1 MWLAHA
7 VEPVETALTTVTREG
22 TGSWMRFGVLAA
34 VSIAALILGLMSL
47 VYYEQWMTGAKS
59 AGAGP
64 PHGPGAAGI
73 AEFTAAPAS
82 DTAIVGRRLAML
94 IAVGIGLHNFSEGL
108 AIGQSAAAGEIS
120 LAVLLIVGFGLH
132 NATEGFGIVAPLAGE
147 PNRPSWG
154 FLALLGVIG
163 GGPTL
168 VGTLVGQSF
177 VNDTVSIAF
186 LAAAAGSI
194 LYVIVQL
201 LRVAQNLGRRTLMYW
216 GLAARPAARLRH
228 RLRHRGR
235 RGVGP
240 PTSPFAPAYADHECS
255 DRSITDSRCSART
268 AEDSVAVA
276 AHVGRSSGPWRSG
289 PLRPVASRHPVPT
302 QFTTVRSRGAASA
315 CGCLQRRSANAQRP
329 VGTVWSA
336 VQTG

>member
-1 MWLAHA
+1 VSALQVATLGAIAGFTIFLGLPVGRLRNPSLAMKAFLNATATGVLLFLFWDVLAHA
-7 VEPVETALTTVTREG
+7 VEPVETALTAVTRDG
-22 TGSWMRFGVLAA
+22 TGSWMRFGALAA
-34 VSIAALILGLMSL
+34 VAIASLTLGLMSL
-47 VYYEQWMTGAKS
+47 VYYEQWMADAKD
-59 AGAGP
+59 AGAGAA
-64 PHGPGAAGI
+64 HGPGAADI
-73 AEFTAAPAS
+73 AELAGPGAFDSATA
-82 DTAIVGRRLAML
+82 GRRLALL

-186 LAAAAGSI
+186 LALAAGSI

-216 GLAARPAARLRH
+216 GLL
-228 RLRHRGR
+228 LGLLL
-235 RGVGP
+235 G
-240 PTSPFAPAYADHECS
+240 FA
-255 DRSITDSRCSART
+255 TDF
-268 AEDSVAVA
+268 VIVA
-276 AHVGRSSGPWRSG
+276 A
-289 PLRPVASRHPVPT
+289 
-302 QFTTVRSRGAASA
+302 
-315 CGCLQRRSANAQRP
+315 
-329 VGTVWSA
+329 GT
-336 VQTG
+336 